1 MLVSLF
7 SCDKKKQN
15 TNPEQDTKP
24 LLSVVKEYKAAEKVN
39 ATFLKDVEDWQELKA
54 VDDFLARFKKASPN
68 EVLSNAL
75 ELKTLVKSLKDSIKP
90 TLFNVPSFK
99 TRINILNNETLRLA
113 DMTFIPA
120 IKAVEIN
127 EQTEKILS
135 AFSAVNSKVNTILTK
150 KRFEE
155 AIDVDV
161 SFIGLD
167 STKIDSVSKKS
178 IKNKLESNAENL
190 KNSKLGFSKKPKLL
204 KAITSK
210 KKQ

>member
-1 MLVSLF
+1 
-7 SCDKKKQN
+7 
-15 TNPEQDTKP
+15 
-24 LLSVVKEYKAAEKVN
+24 
-39 ATFLKDVEDWQELKA
+39 
-54 VDDFLARFKKASPN
+54 
-68 EVLSNAL
+68 
-75 ELKTLVKSLKDSIKP
+75 
-90 TLFNVPSFK
+90 
-99 TRINILNNETLRLA
+99 
-113 DMTFIPA
+113 MTFIPA

>member
-7 SCDKKKQN
+7 SCDKKKLD

-39 ATFLKDVEDWQELKA
+39 ATFLKDVDDWQELKA
-54 VDDFLARFKKASPN
+54 VDNFLARFKKASPN

-75 ELKTLVKSLKDSIKP
+75 ELKSLVKSLKDSIKP
-90 TLFNVPSFK
+90 ALFNDSSFE

-120 IKAVEIN
+120 IKAAEVN
-127 EQTEKILS
+127 EQTEKIIN

-155 AIDVDV
+155 AIEVDV
-161 SFIGLD
+161 NFIGLD

-178 IKNKLESNAENL
+178 IKDNLEKSTENI
-190 KNSKLGFSKKPKLL
+190 KNSKLGFPIKPKLR
-204 KAITSK
+204 KAIIPE

>member
-1 MLVSLF
+1 MLVSIY
-7 SCDKKKQN
+7 SCDKKKQD
-15 TNPEQDTKP
+15 TNPEQNTKP
-24 LLSVVKEYKAAEKVN
+24 LLSVVKEYSATEKVN
-39 ATFLKDVEDWQELKA
+39 VTFLKDVEDWQELKA
-54 VDDFLARFKKASPN
+54 VDEFLTRFEKASPN

-75 ELKTLVKSLKDSIKP
+75 ELKSLVKSLKDSIKP

-120 IKAVEIN
+120 IKAVEVN

-150 KRFEE
+150 KRFED

-167 STKIDSVSKKS
+167 STKIDSISKKA
-178 IKNKLESNAENL
+178 IKNNLDKNAE
-190 KNSKLGFSKKPKLL
+190 KIKKSKLGFSKKPKFR
-204 KAITSK
+204 KEIK
-210 KKQ
+210 KERIE

>member
-1 MLVSLF
+1 MLGSLF
-7 SCDKKKQN
+7 SCDKKKQD

-24 LLSVVKEYKAAEKVN
+24 LLSVVKEYRAAEKVN
-39 ATFLKDVEDWQELKA
+39 SIFLKDVEDWQELKA
-54 VDDFLARFKKASPN
+54 VDNFLARFKKASPN

-75 ELKTLVKSLKDSIKP
+75 ELKSLVKSLKDSIKP
-90 TLFNVPSFK
+90 ALFNVPSFE

-120 IKAVEIN
+120 IKAAEVN
-127 EQTEKILS
+127 EQAEKIIS
-135 AFSAVNSKVNTILTK
+135 AFSGVNSKVNTILTK

-161 SFIGLD
+161 SFVGLD

-178 IKNKLESNAENL
+178 IKDNLEKSAENI
-190 KNSKLGFSKKPKLL
+190 KKSKLGFSKNPKLL